1 MKRHISVDELTR
13 RNVDTI
19 AKMEKAADL
28 HRTLGERV
36 ADRFAAF
43 IGSWAFIIGQS
54 ILLVIWMILNVVAW
68 VKHWDPYPFIL
79 LNLTLSFQAAYA
91 GPIILMSQNR
101 QTKLDKRRNELDLQ
115 INLLSEQENTE
126 MLHMLRK
133 ICEKLEISHEDEPD
147 LEALEQATKPTNL
160 IHQIE
165 STVENEGGKRKKTR

>member
-1 MKRHISVDELTR
+1 MKRHLSVDELTE
-13 RNVDTI
+13 RNVKTI

-28 HRTLGERV
+28 YRTLGERV
-36 ADRFAAF
+36 ADHFAAF

-54 ILLVIWMILNVVAW
+54 IILAIWIVLNLIAW
-68 VKHWDPYPFIL
+68 IKHWDPYPFIL
-79 LNLTLSFQAAYA
+79 LNLALSFQAAYA
-91 GPIILMSQNR
+91 GPIIMMSQNR

-165 STVENEGGKRKKTR
+165 STVEQEGGKGKKPR